1 MAVTLQM
8 IGGGGGRASI
18 CSGMVPMVELF
29 RGSSGRS
36 EGVCVLMLTDLVA
49 AIPILPM
56 RESSFW

>member
-1 MAVTLQM
+1 MADTLQM

-18 CSGMVPMVELF
+18 CSGMVELF
-29 RGSSGRS
+29 RGSSWRS

-56 RESSFW
+56 RESRLP